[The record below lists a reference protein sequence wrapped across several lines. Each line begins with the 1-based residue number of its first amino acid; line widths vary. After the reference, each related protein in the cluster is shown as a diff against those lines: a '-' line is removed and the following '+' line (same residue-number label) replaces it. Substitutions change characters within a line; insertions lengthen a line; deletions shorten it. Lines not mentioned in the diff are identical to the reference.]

1 MKALPVSTLILD
13 QIIGMSDIGHFFTPV
28 NLAEIPGGE
37 QSGESRFGNLFSIHS
52 DSAGFPSLE
61 GIHVALIGVAEDR
74 NSLNNDGCSL
84 APDAVRAFLYRLYGG
99 SFSPK
104 VADLGNIMPGH
115 STEDTYFALRSTVD
129 ALIRM
134 NIIPVI
140 LGGSQDLS
148 YAQFLGYKDLEQT
161 INVVAIDSVF
171 DLGNPD
177 DDITNTSYLGKI
189 ILYQPNYLFNYSN
202 IGYQTYLVDPASV
215 QMMNKLY
222 FDVYRLGQV
231 RDKIEE
237 AEPVIR
243 QADMMTFDITAIKHS
258 DAPANPNASP
268 NGFYAEEACQ
278 MMRYAGMN
286 DKLSSLG
293 IYELNPQYDE
303 SGKTA
308 HLVAQMIWCFMDG
321 YYNRKNDFPNRTS
334 ADYTRFHV
342 ILEEHKYEINF
353 YKSKK
358 SDRWWME
365 IPYPPHKDVKFER
378 HTLIPCSYKDYE
390 MAIQNEIPDRW
401 WQTYQKLC

>member
-1 MKALPVSTLILD
+1 
-13 QIIGMSDIGHFFTPV
+13 MSDIAHFFNPV
-28 NLAEIPGGE
+28 NTGE
-37 QSGESRFGNLFSIHS
+37 VLGNSTLKELQFGNLFSIN
-52 DSAGFPSLE
+52 DADGFPDLE
-61 GIHVALIGVAEDR
+61 NIDIAIIGVAEDR
-74 NSLNNDGCSL
+74 NSENNNGCSL
-84 APDAVRAFLYRLYGG
+84 APDAVRSYLYRLYGG
-99 SFSPK
+99 SFTAR
-104 VADLGNIMPGH
+104 VADLGTIAAGH
-115 STEDTYFALRSTVD
+115 TTEDTYFALRTTMD
-129 ALIRM
+129 YLIRK

-140 LGGSQDLS
+140 IGGSQDLS

-161 INVVAIDSVF
+161 INVVAVDSCF

-177 DDITNTSYLGKI
+177 EDITNGSYLGKI
-189 ILYQPNYLFNYSN
+189 ILHQPNYLFNYSN
-202 IGYQTYLVDPASV
+202 IGYQTYLVDQSSL

-243 QADMMTFDITAIKHS
+243 QADMISFDITSIKHS

-293 IYELNPQYDE
+293 IYEINPGYDV

-308 HLVAQMIWCFMDG
+308 HLAAQMIWCFMDG
-321 YYNRKNDFPNRTS
+321 FYNRKHDFPSRTNP
-334 ADYTRFHV
+334 DYIRFHV
-342 ILEEHKYEINF
+342 VLQDDKYEINF

-365 IPYPPHKDVKFER
+365 IPYPPHKNLKFER
-378 HTLIPCSYKDYE
+378 HTLIPCSYKDYDL
-390 MAIQNEIPDRW
+390 AVNNEIPDRW

>member
-1 MKALPVSTLILD
+1 MSEIDHFFSPVSVEEILD
-13 QIIGMSDIGHFFTPV
+13 NAQLKEF
-28 NLAEIPGGE
+28 
-37 QSGESRFGNLFSIHS
+37 QFGNLFAIHTE
-52 DSAGFPSLE
+52 GNFPDLSTVN
-61 GIHVALIGVAEDR
+61 IAIVGVLEDR
-74 NSLNNDGCSL
+74 NAENNEGCRL
-84 APDAVRAFLYRLYGG
+84 APDAVRSYLYKLYGG
-99 SFSPK
+99 SFDLN
-104 VADLGNIMPGH
+104 VADLGNINAGH
-115 STEDTYFALRSTVD
+115 SSEDTYFALRSTID
-129 ALIRM
+129 HLIRK
-134 NIIPVI
+134 NIVPII
-140 LGGSQDLS
+140 IGGSQDLT

-177 DDITNTSYLGKI
+177 HEISNTSYLGKI

-202 IGYQTYLVDPASV
+202 IGYQTYLVDQASL

-222 FDVYRLGQV
+222 FDVYRLGTV

-237 AEPVIR
+237 AEPIIR
-243 QADMMTFDITAIKHS
+243 QADMLSFDITAIKHS

-293 IYELNPQYDE
+293 IYEINPAFDE
-303 SGKTA
+303 SGKTS
-308 HLVAQMIWCFMDG
+308 HLAAQMIWCFMDG
-321 YYNRKNDFPNRTS
+321 FYNRKNDFPNRTS
-334 ADYTRFHV
+334 PDYTRFHV
-342 ILEEHKYEINF
+342 ILQDDKYEINF

-365 IPYPPHKDVKFER
+365 IPYPPHKDLKFER

-390 MAIQNEIPDRW
+390 LAINNEIPDRW
-401 WQTYQKLC
+401 WQTYQKLS